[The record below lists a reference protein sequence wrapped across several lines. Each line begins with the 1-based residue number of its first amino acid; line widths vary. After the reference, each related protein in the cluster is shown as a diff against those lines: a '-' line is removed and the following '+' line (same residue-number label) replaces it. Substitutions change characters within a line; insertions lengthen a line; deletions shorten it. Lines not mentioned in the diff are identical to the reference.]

1 MTQRDGLSSQEP
13 MALSERR
20 AALSLATLFFFRM
33 FGLFLVLPVVWHC
46 TPSTWRARPLSSS
59 VSRWAST
66 A

>member
-1 MTQRDGLSSQEP
+1 
-13 MALSERR
+13 MAPSERR

-33 FGLFLVLPVVWHC
+33 FGLFLILPVLALHAQQLAG
-46 TPSTWRARPLSSS
+46 TTLSSS